1 MTYEVA
7 LEQGESFKVDSPC
20 LIQYVDTCHPDA
32 IVLEVEPVR
41 PGDGPVDFVIEI
53 GEKACPY
60 GMIVSVSK
68 WPEDADGAR
77 LVGFDRVIERL
88 REDNVRHLVNTLAK
102 RIYIYSKEVVGEPYP
117 NLVAYTLEIEEL
129 LMKSGLTVRID
140 D

>member
-32 IVLEVEPVR
+32 IVLEVDPIR

-53 GEKACPY
+53 GEKAYPY
-60 GMIVSVSK
+60 GIIISVFK
-68 WPEDADGAR
+68 LPEDADGAR

>member
-7 LEQGESFKVDSPC
+7 LEQGESILNDSPC

-32 IVLEVEPVR
+32 IVLEVDPIR

-53 GEKACPY
+53 GEKAYPY
-60 GMIVSVSK
+60 GIIISVFK
-68 WPEDADGAR
+68 LPEDADGAR
-77 LVGFDRVIERL
+77 LVGFDRVVERL